1 MDRINEPTKDNPEVI
16 TLWHTTE
23 LIRDCWIETPKNAP
37 PVFILR
43 QFRIKESGDVHRTEM
58 RLTKQAASELI
69 AALGKYHQAA
79 INYEEENRR
88 KVGQVA

>member
-43 QFRIKESGDVHRTEM
+43 QFRIKENGEVFRTEM
-58 RLTKQAASELI
+58 RLTKQAVSELF
-69 AALGKYHQAA
+69 AALGTYQQVVANH
-79 INYEEENRR
+79 EEDNRR